1 MTKRIWK
8 AGLYARLSKEDGH
21 SESLS
26 IGHQLARLRQ
36 YVAQEEDLVEEA
48 VYIDDGISGVHTNRP
63 AFQQMLS
70 DAKAGRIDCIMV
82 KDLSRLSRNYIEA
95 GQYLEE
101 WFIKRQIRFLSL
113 ELPFYDSLQEPWGM
127 QSILIPLQN
136 LINDDFCRQTSL
148 KIRSVLQT
156 KQRQGQF
163 TGAFAPY
170 GYRKSAEDHHVLE
183 VDEAAAEVVRWIFHG
198 YVVEQRSMG
207 QLANSLNDAG
217 IASPSAY
224 KRQAG
229 LAFFSPAASQAEG
242 KWTEETIRQ
251 ILHHPVYRGAMVQG
265 KTRRKSYKVKS
276 QMRLPPDQ
284 WIWVDHTHPPLVEKT
299 IFDQAQQR
307 RKSQAS
313 FSQRKG
319 HLLSG
324 LVFCGQCG
332 RRMTTKSARGKGY
345 FVCPNQRKGTCGG
358 QTVAEAFLEQ
368 AILAF
373 LGPLPLGEEV
383 AFPAKEREVCLLD
396 TLYLEYLTGALDQET
411 YLRLKTRLEKEEHTP
426 CLPEQNPL
434 QQERFWLMQ
443 AVERIVVGEER
454 VEVYLRFRQSAGAQS
469 VSSQLV

>member
-163 TGAFAPY
+163 T
-170 GYRKSAEDHHVLE
+170 
-183 VDEAAAEVVRWIFHG
+183 
-198 YVVEQRSMG
+198 
-207 QLANSLNDAG
+207 
-217 IASPSAY
+217 
-224 KRQAG
+224 
-229 LAFFSPAASQAEG
+229 
-242 KWTEETIRQ
+242 
-251 ILHHPVYRGAMVQG
+251 
-265 KTRRKSYKVKS
+265 
-276 QMRLPPDQ
+276 
-284 WIWVDHTHPPLVEKT
+284 
-299 IFDQAQQR
+299 
-307 RKSQAS
+307 
-313 FSQRKG
+313 
-319 HLLSG
+319 
-324 LVFCGQCG
+324 
-332 RRMTTKSARGKGY
+332 
-345 FVCPNQRKGTCGG
+345 
-358 QTVAEAFLEQ
+358 
-368 AILAF
+368 
-373 LGPLPLGEEV
+373 
-383 AFPAKEREVCLLD
+383 
-396 TLYLEYLTGALDQET
+396 
-411 YLRLKTRLEKEEHTP
+411 
-426 CLPEQNPL
+426 
-434 QQERFWLMQ
+434 
-443 AVERIVVGEER
+443 
-454 VEVYLRFRQSAGAQS
+454 
-469 VSSQLV
+469 